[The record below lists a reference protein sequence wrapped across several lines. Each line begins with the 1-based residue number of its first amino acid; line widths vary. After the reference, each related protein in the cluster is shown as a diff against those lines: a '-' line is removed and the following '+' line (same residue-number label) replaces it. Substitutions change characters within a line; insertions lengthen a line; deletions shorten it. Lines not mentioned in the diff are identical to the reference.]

1 MKADIHPKFN
11 EDMTITCIC
20 GATHTMSSTMADFK
34 AEICSFCH
42 PYLSG
47 EEKVLDTANRIARFK
62 NRANKK
68 S

>member
-1 MKADIHPKFN
+1 MKTDLHPQFYEN
-11 EDMTITCIC
+11 VEITCIC
-20 GATHTMSSTMADFK
+20 GAKHILSSTMSDFK